1 MVQTRL
7 IRSERNPLNQLQYKE
22 IRSNSKKL
30 QTLAKC

>member
-7 IRSERNPLNQLQYKE
+7 IRSERNPLNQLQYE